1 MRTEDISKADIGNAA
16 CQDFEIKA
24 SFPRD
29 LHVILLSVLKSKC
42 LNIKCVDD
50 SIFPGVQMIQSR
62 S

>member
-24 SFPRD
+24 SFSQRSSCNP
-29 LHVILLSVLKSKC
+29 IICAKIKC

-50 SIFPGVQMIQSR
+50 STFPGVQMIQSR